1 MGKGTQAQVFASS
14 CRHRIDWVIDSGAS
28 KHVTGMSTSFKT
40 YTPYTHSESVQIA
53 DGTSQQI
60 HGIGSIECT
69 PSLSLSSV
77 LHVPSFP
84 VNLLS
89 VSSIID
95 QFKCT
100 VTFDETSCV
109 FQERRTGRKI
119 GTGVRHNGLWFISH
133 EESALKAT
141 VEGDGKEI
149 LLHHCRLGHISFENL
164 SRLYPMMFKG
174 VDKSRLVC
182 DACELGK
189 HTRSTYPS
197 VGLRS
202 CEPFIL
208 IHSDVWGP
216 CSVTSVNGA
225 KWYVTFI
232 DCYTRMT
239 WIYILK
245 HKNEVLKCFQDFHK
259 LVANQFDARIRV
271 IRTDNGTEYVNNE
284 FRSYLSDQGIIHQTT
299 CPGTPPQNGVAERK
313 NRHLLE
319 VARSL
324 MFQMNVPKY
333 LWSEAVMTATYL
345 INRMPSRILNMK
357 SPAELL
363 LGKCD
368 FRVPPKVFGCVCFC
382 KRSSTY
388 GEQVGSSSNQ
398 VHFCGLFIYSE
409 RIQVLGPY
417 W

>member
-1 MGKGTQAQVFASS
+1 
-14 CRHRIDWVIDSGAS
+14 
-28 KHVTGMSTSFKT
+28 MSTPFKT
-40 YTPYTHSESVQIA
+40 YIPYTHSESVQIA

-60 HGIGSIECT
+60 CGIGSVECT

-77 LHVPSFP
+77 LHVPYFP

-95 QFKCT
+95 QFKCI
-100 VTFDETSCV
+100 VIFDENSCV
-109 FQERRTGRKI
+109 FQEKSTGRKI
-119 GTGVRHNGLWFISH
+119 GAGIRRNGLWFMSH

-245 HKNEVLKCFQDFHK
+245 HKNKVLKCFQDFHK
-259 LVANQFDARIRV
+259 LVANQFDARI
-271 IRTDNGTEYVNNE
+271 G
-284 FRSYLSDQGIIHQTT
+284 LSGLTI
-299 CPGTPPQNGVAERK
+299 
-313 NRHLLE
+313 
-319 VARSL
+319 
-324 MFQMNVPKY
+324 
-333 LWSEAVMTATYL
+333 
-345 INRMPSRILNMK
+345 
-357 SPAELL
+357 
-363 LGKCD
+363 
-368 FRVPPKVFGCVCFC
+368 
-382 KRSSTY
+382 
-388 GEQVGSSSNQ
+388 EQSM
-398 VHFCGLFIYSE
+398 
-409 RIQVLGPY
+409 
-417 W
+417 